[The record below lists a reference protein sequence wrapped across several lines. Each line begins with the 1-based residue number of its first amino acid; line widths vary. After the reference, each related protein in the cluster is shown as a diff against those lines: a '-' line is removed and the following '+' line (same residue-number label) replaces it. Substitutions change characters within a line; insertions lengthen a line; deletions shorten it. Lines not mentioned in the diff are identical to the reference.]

1 MTPNSENPLAFDTE
15 ESFEEGPEESLASA
29 STARPRA
36 ENALRRYMI
45 ERRREMRLSQREL
58 AIACDLPLGTVAGL
72 ESGRLV
78 NAPRPHTLE
87 KLAQGLKTTYES
99 LDALVRGLSGEG
111 MAQRQRW
118 EEDYYYRLF
127 DAFMRSDRIPE
138 TEKLM
143 LQAKLRTLW
152 QQHGDYEIPY

>member
-1 MTPNSENPLAFDTE
+1 MTPNSENPLAIEAETDDEDKLAF
-15 ESFEEGPEESLASA
+15 ESNSQPRPEN
-29 STARPRA
+29 P
-36 ENALRRYMI
+36 LRRYMM

-58 AIACDLPLGTVAGL
+58 ALACDLPLGTVAGL

-78 NAPRPHTLE
+78 SAPRPQTLE
-87 KLAQGLKTTYES
+87 RLAHGLKTSYEA
-99 LDALVRGLSGEG
+99 LDALVRGVSSESL
-111 MAQRQRW
+111 AQRHRW

-152 QQHGDYEIPY
+152 QTHGDYEIPY